1 MDELAKVQTESGIIW
16 VLAAS
21 VPRVLELAQK
31 GREGKEAKHNGK
43 SGERT
48 KQARLL
54 FVHGARC
61 CASATRAVGYV
72 PRCRTTSISCGQE
85 AERGESRVVLR
96 CVILV
101 TGRVGETILPLKT
114 ILPLRRYYP

>member
-21 VPRVLELAQK
+21 VQRVLELAQK

-61 CASATRAVGYV
+61 CASARHGLSGVFQDAGLHLFHVAKKQKGV
-72 PRCRTTSISCGQE
+72 KV
-85 AERGESRVVLR
+85 ESF
-96 CVILV
+96 
-101 TGRVGETILPLKT
+101 
-114 ILPLRRYYP
+114 